1 MYYQGNM
8 QAMQKGKTTLYS
20 LVNEKGHDIVPGI
33 KVASVHTKTD
43 ALAIEV
49 EQKGNQI
56 RLNSKYDPVQEAQR
70 WAAQYQAKNLDTVVT
85 MFGMGNGIFLRE
97 LISNLKQYHYIIV
110 YEPSYEIFSHALE
123 NYDLED
129 IFLNEKVLMIV
140 RGIND
145 YEYPYFLSRIVT
157 WMNIYSQLNCQ
168 HPAYEKLFPDAFH
181 YYQNTIQDNNFTC
194 IVSKNTMDRIGKNLV
209 ENTISNIIHIR
220 NSISF
225 WDLKERL
232 RKDIPVII
240 VSAGPSLNRNVE
252 VLKQAKGKSIIMAV
266 DKAYRTLLSHDIE
279 PDFVVHLDAVKPL
292 SSCGNKVGFTTPLLC
307 LLEGS
312 QQILNNHAGRKVI
325 YDCSEF
331 MRNIYHGLGKNMEE
345 VTSGGSVSTSAF
357 ALCALAGFKRIV
369 LVGSNLAYEAGV
381 SHAGEVYTTV
391 EKDDTFELY
400 VDDTEGNQV
409 RTRYDWYTFLRWYE
423 NALLQMDDYDVI
435 NATEGGANIKGTRNM
450 TLQEVVDQYC
460 TTEINCLEIVQGMK
474 PTFDET
480 ELACIKDYLRTVS
493 EDLDVI
499 QRKVKR
505 IIADCQKLITNIKLN
520 KNYAADSRRFL
531 KNITESNTFIEEK
544 DISSLINEYIF
555 SVGTSDIEQLYFITN
570 DEKKDEIISYTT
582 TEKIYHNILEA
593 CEFLK
598 PLVDRVIQS
607 LS

>member
-8 QAMQKGKTTLYS
+8 QAMLEGKKTLYNLINQKECPIDDS
-20 LVNEKGHDIVPGI
+20 LTVS
-33 KVASVHTKTD
+33 SVSTKTD

-49 EQKGNQI
+49 DQMGNRI
-56 RLNSKYDPVQEAQR
+56 RLNSKYDPLQEAQR

-97 LISNLKQYHYIIV
+97 LINNLKQYHYIIV
-110 YEPSYEIFSHALE
+110 FEPSYAIFSHAIE
-123 NYDLED
+123 NYYLED
-129 IFLNEKVLMIV
+129 IFLNEKVLLIV
-140 RGIND
+140 QGIND

-157 WMNIYSQLNCQ
+157 WMNIYSQVNCY
-168 HPAYEKLFPDAFH
+168 HPGYDKLFPCSYK

-209 ENTISNIIHIR
+209 ANSISNIVHIR
-220 NSISF
+220 NSITF
-225 WDLKERL
+225 WDLEERL
-232 RKDIPVII
+232 PKDIPVII

-252 VLKQAKGKSIIMAV
+252 ILKQAKGKSIIMAV
-266 DKAYRTLLSHDIE
+266 DKAYHTLLRHDVE

-325 YDCSEF
+325 YDCSGF
-331 MRNIYHGLGKNMEE
+331 MRNIYSSFEKNIKE

-369 LVGSNLAYEAGV
+369 LVGSNLAYDGGI
-381 SHAGEVYTTV
+381 SHAGEVYTTL
-391 EKDDTFELY
+391 EQDESFELY
-400 VDDTEGNQV
+400 VDDIEGKQV

-423 NALLQMDDYDVI
+423 NAILQMDDYDVI
-435 NATEGGANIKGTRNM
+435 NATEVGANIKGTRNM
-450 TLQEVVDQYC
+450 TLQEVVNQFC
-460 TTEINCLEIVQGMK
+460 TKEINCLEIIEGMK
-474 PTFDET
+474 PTFDED
-480 ELACIKDYLRTVS
+480 ELAGIKDYLRRDS

-499 QRKVKR
+499 QRKVRR
-505 IIADCQKLITNIKLN
+505 IISDCQKLITDIKLN
-520 KNYAADSRRFL
+520 KNYAADSKRFL
-531 KNITESNTFIEEK
+531 KNITETNTFIEEK

-555 SVGTSDIEQLYFITN
+555 SVGTNDIEQLYFITN

-582 TEKIYHNILEA
+582 TERIYHNILEA
-593 CEFLK
+593 CDFLK
-598 PLVDRVIQS
+598 PLVDRVVQN
-607 LS
+607 L